1 MRGKSGISGEDGI
14 IKGKVGGEG
23 VDPAMPGNGEG
34 R

>member
-1 MRGKSGISGEDGI
+1 MRGKSGFAGEDGI

-23 VDPAMPGNGEG
+23 VAPAMPGIGVG